1 MLELLNSKIIIK
13 KNSDLQYINESL
25 YNKIYNEEI
34 DKNIIDDMLEHIEYQ
49 SVSDNENEYK
59 DKDKDKDKDK
69 EETEDVKEMWDYD
82 KYIRLIR
89 FFKIPVIEDFYV
101 NEITSNS
108 TIEELEW
115 YLRSG
120 LFMKYDETVIDMCND
135 IQVLNW
141 WLEKSETRQLRFKYS
156 EYAMFNACSNNN
168 LELMNWWYDNMKIR
182 GMIFMYG
189 NECMDYAT
197 SIDVLDWWV
206 QKNREDG
213 IKLKYTKEGFEY
225 AKVIMKTDKTIYNW
239 WIASGLA
246 IEKI

>member
-1 MLELLNSKIIIK
+1 
-13 KNSDLQYINESL
+13 
-25 YNKIYNEEI
+25 
-34 DKNIIDDMLEHIEYQ
+34 
-49 SVSDNENEYK
+49 
-59 DKDKDKDKDK
+59 
-69 EETEDVKEMWDYD
+69 
-82 KYIRLIR
+82 
-89 FFKIPVIEDFYV
+89 
-101 NEITSNS
+101 
-108 TIEELEW
+108 
-115 YLRSG
+115 
-120 LFMKYDETVIDMCND
+120 
-135 IQVLNW
+135 
-141 WLEKSETRQLRFKYS
+141 
-156 EYAMFNACSNNN
+156 
-168 LELMNWWYDNMKIR
+168 MNWWYDNMKIR